1 MDRFLYIKLVEQQL
15 KAHFDQLYGDV
26 DVIWQD
32 DGDSKHRFHY
42 ALEKIDE
49 IFNDRVTADEQ
60 ADKMTDIWLLENIW
74 GYIKEKLKGEEIKNI
89 SMLKNKIIETSRTIS
104 PQMCSKL
111 MNSIPRRS
119 ECLINKESYSVNKK
133 DYKDL

>member
-1 MDRFLYIKLVEQQL
+1 KATIPLDLHTIGQEKYSAGVLLYDGISSRGLIPNPSPIFIDEWLKSEYQKIDKKRITMDRFLYIKLVEQQL

-42 ALEKIDE
+42 ALEQMDE
-49 IFNDRVTADEQ
+49 IFNDRVTAEEQ

-74 GYIKEKLKGEEIKNI
+74 
-89 SMLKNKIIETSRTIS
+89 
-104 PQMCSKL
+104 
-111 MNSIPRRS
+111 
-119 ECLINKESYSVNKK
+119 
-133 DYKDL
+133 